1 MKELE
6 GFDPKAL
13 YKLPDSAP
21 RMTEKAKQVQMGKV
35 SNLITDM
42 TLSGADIGEIARAV
56 KHSMVV
62 IDAAKHHLDW
72 RKSELDNN
80 IAELK
85 EKYQGAKNA
94 GAGTLISRAKGQ
106 QRVDQRSNRGYTIDP
121 ETGKKIFLYT
131 GDVMKTK
138 DPVTGKYVDRLDSKG
153 NPMKRQ
159 TISSKMY
166 ETDDAS
172 TLLSKNPTKMELLYR
187 DYANR
192 MKALADKARK
202 LLVGT
207 KDIEYSPSAKKIY
220 QKEVDSLNAKLI
232 LAESNKPKERKAQI
246 LANVIL
252 AERKADNPHMSAEEE
267 KKESGRAL
275 IQARD
280 IVGAKK
286 QPVVISEKEWAA
298 VQAGAITPTKLRK
311 ILDNTSLDSVKALAT
326 PREHKAMTSNKV
338 QLAKSY
344 LASGYTWAEISTQ
357 LGIPVGTIQEAVKGE

>member
-1 MKELE
+1 M
-6 GFDPKAL
+6 
-13 YKLPDSAP
+13 
-21 RMTEKAKQVQMGKV
+21 
-35 SNLITDM
+35 
-42 TLSGADIGEIARAV
+42 
-56 KHSMVV
+56 
-62 IDAAKHHLDW
+62 
-72 RKSELDNN
+72 
-80 IAELK
+80 
-85 EKYQGAKNA
+85 
-94 GAGTLISRAKGQ
+94 
-106 QRVDQRSNRGYTIDP
+106 
-121 ETGKKIFLYT
+121 
-131 GDVMKTK
+131 
-138 DPVTGKYVDRLDSKG
+138 
-153 NPMKRQ
+153 
-159 TISSKMY
+159 
-166 ETDDAS
+166 
-172 TLLSKNPTKMELLYR
+172 
-187 DYANR
+187 
-192 MKALADKARK
+192 
-202 LLVGT
+202 
-207 KDIEYSPSAKKIY
+207 
-220 QKEVDSLNAKLI
+220 NAKLT